1 MARYIKANPK
11 VAKFLDLER
20 DRNTVS
26 DGNYLLWQADM
37 LAFGPLTQ
45 LTEILQQIGGIA
57 LMAHEAREEQDGTVC
72 RPLPVAT
79 DPRFIMETAQAN
91 EPEAEPTP
99 EPEAEPTPEPEAEP
113 TPEPESEGASENENT
128 GEGTGE
134 SEAQAETPNGE
145 STGESETETPA
156 ENSPE
161 SETVT
166 ITENEAGNVEDLV
179 DFTGND
185 NENTEE

>member
-99 EPEAEPTPEPEAEP
+99 EPEPQPEPE
-113 TPEPESEGASENENT
+113 SENENT

-166 ITENEAGNVEDLV
+166 ITENEVGNVEDLV

>member
-91 EPEAEPTP
+91 EPEPEPQP
-99 EPEAEPTPEPEAEP
+99 EPEPEPQ
-113 TPEPESEGASENENT
+113 PESEGASENENT

-134 SEAQAETPNGE
+134 SEAQAENPNGE

-166 ITENEAGNVEDLV
+166 ITENEVGNVEDLV

>member
-99 EPEAEPTPEPEAEP
+99 EPEAQPE
-113 TPEPESEGASENENT
+113 SENENT

-166 ITENEAGNVEDLV
+166 ITENEVGNVEDLV

>member
-99 EPEAEPTPEPEAEP
+99 EPEPQ
-113 TPEPESEGASENENT
+113 PEPESEGASENENT

-134 SEAQAETPNGE
+134 SEAQAENPNGE

-166 ITENEAGNVEDLV
+166 ITENEVGNVEDLV

>member
-11 VAKFLDLER
+11 VAKFLNLER

-45 LTEILQQIGGIA
+45 LSETLQQIGGIA
-57 LMAHEAREEQDGTVC
+57 LLAHEAREEQDGTVT

-79 DPRFIMETAQAN
+79 DPRFVMEEQQPAN
-91 EPEAEPTP
+91 EPEPEVQAPAAEQ
-99 EPEAEPTPEPEAEP
+99 AEV
-113 TPEPESEGASENENT
+113 SENNDNQNESNGE

-134 SEAQAETPNGE
+134 SETQAQAGAEAETPANEPEGE
-145 STGESETETPA
+145 TPNDNTESET
-156 ENSPE
+156 
-161 SETVT
+161 
-166 ITENEAGNVEDLV
+166 ITAGDVGSVEDLV
-179 DFTGND
+179 DFTGENEN

>member
-11 VAKFLDLER
+11 VAKFLGLER
-20 DRNTVS
+20 DRNTVT

-45 LTEILQQIGGIA
+45 LTETLQQIGGIA

-79 DPRFIMETAQAN
+79 DPRFITETAQAN

-99 EPEAEPTPEPEAEP
+99 EPEPQPEPE
-113 TPEPESEGASENENT
+113 SENENT

-166 ITENEAGNVEDLV
+166 ITENEVGDVEDLV

>member
-99 EPEAEPTPEPEAEP
+99 EPEAEPTPEPE
-113 TPEPESEGASENENT
+113 SEGASENENT

-166 ITENEAGNVEDLV
+166 ITENEVGNVEDLV

>member
-99 EPEAEPTPEPEAEP
+99 EPEPQPEAEP
-113 TPEPESEGASENENT
+113 QPESEGASENENT

-166 ITENEAGNVEDLV
+166 ITENEVGNVEDLV

>member
-45 LTEILQQIGGIA
+45 LTETLQQIGGIA

-99 EPEAEPTPEPEAEP
+99 EPEPQ
-113 TPEPESEGASENENT
+113 PEPESEGASENENT

-134 SEAQAETPNGE
+134 SEAQTETPNGE

-166 ITENEAGNVEDLV
+166 ITESEVGNVEDLV

>member
-91 EPEAEPTP
+91 EPEPEPQ
-99 EPEAEPTPEPEAEP
+99 PEAEPQ
-113 TPEPESEGASENENT
+113 PESEGASENENT

-166 ITENEAGNVEDLV
+166 ITENEVGNVEDLV

>member
-11 VAKFLDLER
+11 VAKFLGLER
-20 DRNTVS
+20 DRNTVT

-45 LTEILQQIGGIA
+45 LTETLQQIGGIA

-79 DPRFIMETAQAN
+79 DPRFIMETAQVN

-99 EPEAEPTPEPEAEP
+99 EPEPQPEPE
-113 TPEPESEGASENENT
+113 SENENT

-166 ITENEAGNVEDLV
+166 ITENEVGDVEDLV

>member
-99 EPEAEPTPEPEAEP
+99 EPEPQ
-113 TPEPESEGASENENT
+113 PEPESEGASENENT
-128 GEGTGE
+128 GEGTDE
-134 SEAQAETPNGE
+134 SEAQTETPNGE

-166 ITENEAGNVEDLV
+166 ITENEVGSVEDLV

>member
-45 LTEILQQIGGIA
+45 LTETLQQIGGIA

-99 EPEAEPTPEPEAEP
+99 EPEPQ
-113 TPEPESEGASENENT
+113 PEPESEGASENENT

-134 SEAQAETPNGE
+134 SEAQTETPNGE
-145 STGESETETPA
+145 STGESETEIPA
-156 ENSPE
+156 ENNPE

-166 ITENEAGNVEDLV
+166 ITENEVGNVEDLV

>member
-91 EPEAEPTP
+91 EPE
-99 EPEAEPTPEPEAEP
+99 PEAEP

-166 ITENEAGNVEDLV
+166 ITENEVGNVEDLV

>member
-11 VAKFLDLER
+11 VAKFLGLER
-20 DRNTVS
+20 DRNTVT

-45 LTEILQQIGGIA
+45 LTETLQQIGGIA

-79 DPRFIMETAQAN
+79 DPRFIMEIAQAN

-99 EPEAEPTPEPEAEP
+99 EPEPQ
-113 TPEPESEGASENENT
+113 PEPESENGNT

-145 STGESETETPA
+145 STGESETETETPA

-166 ITENEAGNVEDLV
+166 ITENEVGDVEDLV

>member
-11 VAKFLDLER
+11 VAKFLNLKR

-26 DGNYLLWQADM
+26 DDNYLLWQADM

-45 LTEILQQIGGIA
+45 LSETLQQIGGIA
-57 LMAHEAREEQDGTVC
+57 LLAHEAREEQDGTVT

-79 DPRFIMETAQAN
+79 DPRFVMEEQQPAN
-91 EPEAEPTP
+91 EPEPEVQAPAAEQ
-99 EPEAEPTPEPEAEP
+99 AEV
-113 TPEPESEGASENENT
+113 SENNDNQNESNGE

-134 SEAQAETPNGE
+134 SETQAQAGAKAETPANEPEGE
-145 STGESETETPA
+145 TPNDNTESESI
-156 ENSPE
+156 N
-161 SETVT
+161 
-166 ITENEAGNVEDLV
+166 AGDVGSVEDLV
-179 DFTGND
+179 NFTGENEN

>member
-11 VAKFLDLER
+11 VAKFLNLER

-45 LTEILQQIGGIA
+45 LSETLQQIGGIA
-57 LMAHEAREEQDGTVC
+57 LLAHEAREEQDGTVT

-79 DPRFIMETAQAN
+79 DPRFVMEEQQPAN
-91 EPEAEPTP
+91 EPEPEVQAPAAEQ
-99 EPEAEPTPEPEAEP
+99 AEV
-113 TPEPESEGASENENT
+113 SENNDNQNESNGE

-134 SEAQAETPNGE
+134 SETQAQAGAEAETPANEPEGE
-145 STGESETETPA
+145 TPNDNTESET
-156 ENSPE
+156 
-161 SETVT
+161 
-166 ITENEAGNVEDLV
+166 ITAGDVGSVEDLV
-179 DFTGND
+179 NFTGENEN

>member
-11 VAKFLDLER
+11 VAKFLNLER

-45 LTEILQQIGGIA
+45 LSETLQQIGGIA
-57 LMAHEAREEQDGTVC
+57 LLAHEAREEQDGTVT

-79 DPRFIMETAQAN
+79 DPRFVMEEQQPAN
-91 EPEAEPTP
+91 EPEPEVQAPAAEQ
-99 EPEAEPTPEPEAEP
+99 AEV
-113 TPEPESEGASENENT
+113 SENNDNQNESNGE

-134 SEAQAETPNGE
+134 SETQAQAGAEAETPANEPEGE
-145 STGESETETPA
+145 TPNDNTESETI
-156 ENSPE
+156 N
-161 SETVT
+161 
-166 ITENEAGNVEDLV
+166 AGDVGSVEDLV
-179 DFTGND
+179 NFTGENEN

>member
-99 EPEAEPTPEPEAEP
+99 EPEPQPEAEP

-166 ITENEAGNVEDLV
+166 ITENEVGNVEDLV

>member
-91 EPEAEPTP
+91 EPEPTP
-99 EPEAEPTPEPEAEP
+99 EPEAQPE
-113 TPEPESEGASENENT
+113 T
-128 GEGTGE
+128 E

-166 ITENEAGNVEDLV
+166 ITENEVGNVEDLV